1 MRHLLSD
8 TRGSTSA
15 EYVTVLSLVA
25 VGVVTAMALA
35 GGLVLRLYLSQ
46 IRLLLLPFP

>member
-1 MRHLLSD
+1 
-8 TRGSTSA
+8 
-15 EYVTVLSLVA
+15 
-25 VGVVTAMALA
+25 MALA